1 MATLYKRG
9 TRYYLNWSQEGV
21 QYRRSLGPIERKAAE
36 RLQAEKEAELHG
48 FLTPS
53 RGVTIEAVL
62 EDYLD
67 WYEQARPATFKRAK
81 SALKP
86 LRAALGH
93 QAAEGTQ
100 PRAIEAWAVGR
111 PPASTE
117 KALKLARAAFRRAI
131 AQRVLARSP
140 MEGVS
145 IAKSLTS
152 RAPASY
158 LPKQLDALYKTPR
171 GQLWAFMVATGVRR
185 SEMVKA
191 VRQDVRN
198 GLLVIE
204 STAKGRTKSGK
215 WRAVPLNRQAKDAL
229 PSLGEDR
236 LVDCHPDTL
245 GDWFKTDAA
254 AAGLPG
260 SLHWL
265 RHTFCTALVQSG
277 VSLHEVKRL
286 AGHSSITVTEQYA
299 HHAPG
304 FGAAAV
310 ATMDGWMKAG
320 GGEIA
325 QKKHSPSAKTRRP
338 RSSAG

>member
-9 TRYYLNWSQEGV
+9 TRYYLNWSQDGV
-21 QYRRSLGPIERKAAE
+21 QYRRSLGPIDRKAAE

-62 EDYLD
+62 ADYLS
-67 WYEQARPATFKRAK
+67 WYSTARPTTHKRAA

-86 LRAALGH
+86 LREALGH

-100 PRAIEAWAVGR
+100 PRAFEAWAAGR
-111 PPASTE
+111 PPASAE

-131 AQRVLARSP
+131 AQRQLARSP
-140 MEGVS
+140 MDGVS
-145 IAKSLTS
+145 IAKSLHS
-152 RAPASY
+152 RAPAY
-158 LPKQLDALYKTPR
+158 YRPKQLDALYKTAR
-171 GQLWAFMVATGVRR
+171 GPLWAFMVATGIRR
-185 SEMVKA
+185 GEAAKA
-191 VRQDVRN
+191 VRSDVRG
-198 GLLVIE
+198 GLLMVE
-204 STAKGRTKSGK
+204 STAEGRTKSGK
-215 WRAVPLNRQAKDAL
+215 WRAVPLNRQAIDAL
-229 PSLGEDR
+229 ASLGEDR
-236 LVDCHPDTL
+236 LVDVHPDTL
-245 GDWFKTDAA
+245 GDWFKKDATKA
-254 AAGLPG
+254 KLPG

-265 RHTFCTALVQSG
+265 RHTFCTALVQAG

-299 HHAPG
+299 HQAPG

-320 GGEIA
+320 GGQIA
-325 QKKHSPSAKTRRP
+325 QSQHTSTTKTRRP